1 MIKTKLAYDNIDIY
15 INPYTISY
23 ITRDKDMNETVIG
36 LTNGHTYIVSANVSE
51 LLEGIDNETKS
62 LCEECKTSIRV
73 E

>member
-36 LTNGHTYIVSANVSE
+36 FTNGHAYNVTASPLE
-51 LLEGIDNETKS
+51 LLEVLENEKATTKS
-62 LCEECKTSIRV
+62 DS
-73 E
+73 

>member
-1 MIKTKLAYDNIDIY
+1 MIKTRIAYTNEVIY

-36 LTNGHTYIVSANVSE
+36 LTNGHTYIVSASVSE
-51 LLEGIDNETKS
+51 LLEVINNETKS
-62 LCEECKTSIRV
+62 LCKECKASIQD

>member
-1 MIKTKLAYDNIDIY
+1 MIKTKLAYDNIEIY

-23 ITRDKDMNETVIG
+23 ITRDKDMDETVIG
-36 LTNGHTYIVSANVSE
+36 LTNGHTYIVSASVSK
-51 LLEGIDNETKS
+51 LLEGINNETKS